1 MLELGHAQV
10 GHGDEVLDVAEASG
24 GGLRLLEQAV
34 HRFNVGVAASVEHA
48 AHDAAEVLLQGEG
61 QPLEGLQ
68 AAAARPAQPFA
79 HCPLRDLLA
88 VARGC
93 IAIDQ
98 PQCLLQAPRTRALQI
113 RALQPVHRL
122 ELGTGPAHRVLA
134 HPPQQLTQRLLAL
147 CADRFAHRCRRA
159 THLFATHL
167 VHRRVGQRHDMKAI
181 VADPGIGQRLVDSL
195 GVGRAHVDTGVLNG
209 QRIAAVRT
217 HVLGKGLQRS
227 VIAPR
232 GGKQQALGFKVMH
245 DGDVLVTTLDA
256 GLVDPD
262 VAHARHVVL
271 GTGHL
276 DVMAHA
282 APQALRGN
290 PQLVG
295 RLAHRHLSAQRQTQR
310 LEQQGKAAPLTRPR
324 HRQLRGLAAAVAL
337 NARDRGMQPRF
348 ELKEIQV
355 TPAAPHPV
363 VDQLVLGP
371 TRRTRSTTAGVL
383 DLEVDPPLG
392 CVELDL
398 GDVPGR
404 LQAKCGGEESFD
416 LGVHR
421 ARGRRQC
428 RAVVP
433 PRVMF
438 VEKSISTG
446 NGIEPQNLAQ
456 AALAA
461 NESNAALK
469 KSLEATEQETR
480 LLRGEL
486 DKHRREAMVDPLTGL
501 LNRRGML
508 IEAAKL
514 FDSSDG
520 PPALLVMDIDHFKR
534 INDTYGHAVGDI
546 VIQKV
551 AEAMLAIAPDQ
562 AMTARFGGEE
572 FVMLVPNAS
581 IDRAQQLAE
590 KVRTSIERLRLV
602 RRHDK
607 LEIAPFTISVGVAL
621 RQREESIEPLFD
633 RADKALYRAKHNG
646 RNCVVASS

>member
-1 MLELGHAQV
+1 M
-10 GHGDEVLDVAEASG
+10 
-24 GGLRLLEQAV
+24 
-34 HRFNVGVAASVEHA
+34 
-48 AHDAAEVLLQGEG
+48 GEG
-61 QPLEGLQ
+61 IEKLLGSLLGDVLSASRNTSGLQ
-68 AAAARPAQPFA
+68 AS
-79 HCPLRDLLA
+79 
-88 VARGC
+88 
-93 IAIDQ
+93 
-98 PQCLLQAPRTRALQI
+98 
-113 RALQPVHRL
+113 
-122 ELGTGPAHRVLA
+122 
-134 HPPQQLTQRLLAL
+134 LTENL
-147 CADRFAHRCRRA
+147 
-159 THLFATHL
+159 
-167 VHRRVGQRHDMKAI
+167 
-181 VADPGIGQRLVDSL
+181 
-195 GVGRAHVDTGVLNG
+195 
-209 QRIAAVRT
+209 
-217 HVLGKGLQRS
+217 
-227 VIAPR
+227 
-232 GGKQQALGFKVMH
+232 
-245 DGDVLVTTLDA
+245 
-256 GLVDPD
+256 
-262 VAHARHVVL
+262 
-271 GTGHL
+271 
-276 DVMAHA
+276 
-282 APQALRGN
+282 
-290 PQLVG
+290 G
-295 RLAHRHLSAQRQTQR
+295 RLDEVRDSS
-310 LEQQGKAAPLTRPR
+310 G
-324 HRQLRGLAAAVAL
+324 LRAIA
-337 NARDRGMQPRF
+337 
-348 ELKEIQV
+348 
-355 TPAAPHPV
+355 
-363 VDQLVLGP
+363 
-371 TRRTRSTTAGVL
+371 
-383 DLEVDPPLG
+383 
-392 CVELDL
+392 
-398 GDVPGR
+398 
-404 LQAKCGGEESFD
+404 
-416 LGVHR
+416 
-421 ARGRRQC
+421 
-428 RAVVP
+428 
-433 PRVMF
+433 
-438 VEKSISTG
+438 
-446 NGIEPQNLAQ
+446 QNLAQ

>member
-1 MLELGHAQV
+1 MK
-10 GHGDEVLDVAEASG
+10 
-24 GGLRLLEQAV
+24 
-34 HRFNVGVAASVEHA
+34 
-48 AHDAAEVLLQGEG
+48 
-61 QPLEGLQ
+61 
-68 AAAARPAQPFA
+68 FA
-79 HCPLRDLLA
+79 
-88 VARGC
+88 
-93 IAIDQ
+93 
-98 PQCLLQAPRTRALQI
+98 TRAVL
-113 RALQPVHRL
+113 RA
-122 ELGTGPAHRVLA
+122 
-134 HPPQQLTQRLLAL
+134 
-147 CADRFAHRCRRA
+147 
-159 THLFATHL
+159 
-167 VHRRVGQRHDMKAI
+167 
-181 VADPGIGQRLVDSL
+181 
-195 GVGRAHVDTGVLNG
+195 
-209 QRIAAVRT
+209 IA
-217 HVLGKGLQRS
+217 
-227 VIAPR
+227 
-232 GGKQQALGFKVMH
+232 
-245 DGDVLVTTLDA
+245 
-256 GLVDPD
+256 
-262 VAHARHVVL
+262 
-271 GTGHL
+271 
-276 DVMAHA
+276 
-282 APQALRGN
+282 
-290 PQLVG
+290 
-295 RLAHRHLSAQRQTQR
+295 
-310 LEQQGKAAPLTRPR
+310 
-324 HRQLRGLAAAVAL
+324 
-337 NARDRGMQPRF
+337 
-348 ELKEIQV
+348 
-355 TPAAPHPV
+355 
-363 VDQLVLGP
+363 
-371 TRRTRSTTAGVL
+371 
-383 DLEVDPPLG
+383 
-392 CVELDL
+392 
-398 GDVPGR
+398 
-404 LQAKCGGEESFD
+404 
-416 LGVHR
+416 
-421 ARGRRQC
+421 
-428 RAVVP
+428 
-433 PRVMF
+433 
-438 VEKSISTG
+438 
-446 NGIEPQNLAQ
+446 QNLAQ

>member
-1 MLELGHAQV
+1 MKPSQNDKSGARSDLGERALAFLAQ
-10 GHGDEVLDVAEASG
+10 HRLSASPINYW
-24 GGLRLLEQAV
+24 V
-34 HRFNVGVAASVEHA
+34 
-48 AHDAAEVLLQGEG
+48 AHDYIRGNDPSLCEALNSVIGSSSAIDDFVVREIYEQHVAGEALRRFDGMGEG
-61 QPLEGLQ
+61 IEKLLGSLLGDVLSASRNTSGLQ
-68 AAAARPAQPFA
+68 AS
-79 HCPLRDLLA
+79 
-88 VARGC
+88 
-93 IAIDQ
+93 
-98 PQCLLQAPRTRALQI
+98 
-113 RALQPVHRL
+113 
-122 ELGTGPAHRVLA
+122 
-134 HPPQQLTQRLLAL
+134 LTENL
-147 CADRFAHRCRRA
+147 
-159 THLFATHL
+159 
-167 VHRRVGQRHDMKAI
+167 
-181 VADPGIGQRLVDSL
+181 
-195 GVGRAHVDTGVLNG
+195 
-209 QRIAAVRT
+209 
-217 HVLGKGLQRS
+217 
-227 VIAPR
+227 
-232 GGKQQALGFKVMH
+232 
-245 DGDVLVTTLDA
+245 
-256 GLVDPD
+256 
-262 VAHARHVVL
+262 
-271 GTGHL
+271 
-276 DVMAHA
+276 
-282 APQALRGN
+282 
-290 PQLVG
+290 G
-295 RLAHRHLSAQRQTQR
+295 RLDEVRDSS
-310 LEQQGKAAPLTRPR
+310 G
-324 HRQLRGLAAAVAL
+324 LRAIA
-337 NARDRGMQPRF
+337 
-348 ELKEIQV
+348 
-355 TPAAPHPV
+355 
-363 VDQLVLGP
+363 
-371 TRRTRSTTAGVL
+371 
-383 DLEVDPPLG
+383 
-392 CVELDL
+392 
-398 GDVPGR
+398 
-404 LQAKCGGEESFD
+404 
-416 LGVHR
+416 
-421 ARGRRQC
+421 
-428 RAVVP
+428 
-433 PRVMF
+433 
-438 VEKSISTG
+438 
-446 NGIEPQNLAQ
+446 QNLAQ